1 MSEIIS
7 EIQIIPIK
15 PDNGLVGFAS
25 FILFGSIYCS
35 SVGIITKPN
44 GGYRLT
50 YPSKK
55 IADRQIQI
63 FYPINKQVGKRIEE
77 EVINIYEK
85 VTDDDRY
92 NNN

>member
-1 MSEIIS
+1 MQSIIS
-7 EIQIIPIK
+7 EVQIVPVK

-63 FYPINKQVGKRIEE
+63 FYPINKQVGKKIEE

-92 NNN
+92 SNN

>member
-1 MSEIIS
+1 M
-7 EIQIIPIK
+7 
-15 PDNGLVGFAS
+15 G
-25 FILFGSIYCS
+25 
-35 SVGIITKPN
+35 
-44 GGYRLT
+44 LT